1 MGDAAFELRGGEA
14 WRDPWADYRRLR
26 DESPVHF
33 VPAAGDNTDFHV
45 LSRFA
50 DVFAAV
56 RDTETFSS
64 AQGLTPNAAAM
75 AMFEE
80 GQQPIVM
87 MDPPDHTAMRRLVGK
102 QMTPRRV
109 HLIED
114 AVQAFVD
121 ERLDRVADSPGREVD
136 IVDLLF
142 KPLPSFVV
150 AHYLGVPVETRAS
163 FDEWTNA
170 IVAAN
175 AEGSCGGECGGSCAM
190 SAEAECGGS
199 CEGSCSGEFEA
210 AMDATMA
217 FLGFAGELMEIQK
230 TEPGEDLITDLVEV
244 GDDVVSPGWVVGFVF
259 TMVTGGNDTM
269 TGLLGGSAELLTE
282 RRDQRRHLLDDP
294 TVLADAVEELLR
306 LTSPVQ
312 NLARTT
318 TVDAEIDGVT
328 IPAGEKVL
336 LLYGSAN
343 RDERE
348 FGPDADE
355 LDVRRDID
363 KMLSLGYGAHHCLGA
378 AAARLQGRV
387 AIGRLLDRFPN
398 FEVDAAAGR
407 FAPGPFVRRYES
419 LPFTA

>member
-1 MGDAAFELRGGEA
+1 MFELRGGEA
-14 WRDPWADYRRLR
+14 WRSPWGDYQRLR
-26 DESPVHF
+26 DESPAHF
-33 VPAAGDNTDFHV
+33 VPAAGDHTDFFV

-56 RDTETFSS
+56 RNTDTFSS
-64 AQGLTPNAAAM
+64 AQGLTPNTAAM

-80 GQQPIVM
+80 GQEPIVM
-87 MDPPDHTAMRRLVGK
+87 MDPPNHTAMRRLVGK

-114 AVQAFVD
+114 AVRGFVD
-121 ERLDRVADSPGREVD
+121 DRLDGLADAPKDEPVD
-136 IVDLLF
+136 IVELLF

-150 AHYLGVPVETRAS
+150 AHYLGVPIETRAN
-163 FDEWTNA
+163 FDEWTTA

-175 AEGSCGGECGGSCAM
+175 AEGS
-190 SAEAECGGS
+190 
-199 CEGSCSGEFEA
+199 FES

-217 FLGFAGELMEIQK
+217 LFGFATELMEHK
-230 TEPGEDLITDLVEV
+230 KAEPGEDLITDLVEV
-244 GDDVVSPGWVVGFVF
+244 GDDVVSAGWIVGFVF

-269 TGLLGGSAELLTE
+269 TGMLGGSAELLT
-282 RRDQRRHLLDDP
+282 RHRDQRQLVIDDP
-294 TVLADAVEELLR
+294 SLLANAVEELLR

-318 TVDAEIDGVT
+318 TRPVEIAGT
-328 IPAGEKVL
+328 AIPADHNVL

-348 FGPDADE
+348 FGPTAGD
-355 LDVRRDID
+355 LDVRRSID
-363 KMLSLGYGAHHCLGA
+363 KMVSLGYGAHHCLGA
-378 AAARLQGRV
+378 AAARLQARV
-387 AIGRLLDRFPN
+387 TLARLLDRFPE

-407 FAPGPFVRRYES
+407 YAPGGFVRRYES
-419 LPFTA
+419 LPLYA

>member
-1 MGDAAFELRGGEA
+1 MNDIAFELRGGEA
-14 WRDPWADYRRLR
+14 WRSPWEDYRRLR

-33 VPAAGDNTDFHV
+33 VPSAGDNTDFYV

-56 RDTETFSS
+56 RDTDTFSS
-64 AQGLTPNAAAM
+64 AQGLTPNAGAM
-75 AMFEE
+75 AMFED

-114 AVQAFVD
+114 AVRAFVD
-121 ERLDRVADSPGREVD
+121 ERLDRVEDSGGVVD
-136 IVDLLF
+136 IVELLF

-150 AHYLGVPVETRAS
+150 AHYLGAPVETRSS

-175 AEGSCGGECGGSCAM
+175 AEGS
-190 SAEAECGGS
+190 
-199 CEGSCSGEFEA
+199 FES

-217 FLGFAGELMEIQK
+217 LLGFAAELTDLKK
-230 TEPGEDLITDLVEV
+230 TEPGEDLVTDLVAV
-244 GDDVVSPGWVVGFVF
+244 GEDVVSPGWVVGFVF

-269 TGLLGGSAELLTE
+269 PGLLGGSAELLTAH
-282 RRDQRRHLLDDP
+282 RDQRQ
-294 TVLADAVEELLR
+294 VLIDEPLRMTAAVEELLR

-318 TVDAEIDGVT
+318 TSDVEIGDVVV
-328 IPAGEKVL
+328 PAGEKVL

-348 FGPDADE
+348 FGPDAAQ
-355 LDVRRDID
+355 LDIRRDID

-387 AIGRLLDRFPN
+387 TLGRILERFPH
-398 FEVDAAAGR
+398 FEVDAAVGR
-407 FAPGPFVRRYES
+407 FAPGGFVRRYES
-419 LPFTA
+419 LPFMA

>member
-1 MGDAAFELRGGEA
+1 MASGSFFLRSGET
-14 WRDPWADYRRLR
+14 WRSPWEDYRTLR
-26 DESPVHF
+26 DDSPAHF
-33 VPAAGDNTDFHV
+33 VPAEGDNVDFWV

-50 DVFAAV
+50 DVFTAV
-56 RDTETFSS
+56 RDTATFSS

-109 HLIED
+109 VCIEA
-114 AVQAFVD
+114 AVREFVD
-121 ERLDRVADSPGREVD
+121 ARLDHIADAGGQPID
-136 IVDLLF
+136 IVGTLF

-150 AHYLGVPVETRAS
+150 AHYLGVPTADRDN
-163 FDEWTNA
+163 FDRWTNA

-175 AEGSCGGECGGSCAM
+175 AAGAVET
-190 SAEAECGGS
+190 
-199 CEGSCSGEFEA
+199 
-210 AMDATMA
+210 AMDAV
-217 FLGFAGELMEIQK
+217 LELFTYATELLEMKKI
-230 TEPGEDLITDLVEV
+230 EPGEDLVTDLIAV
-244 GDDVVSPGWVVGFVF
+244 GEGVVSAGWIVGFVF

-269 TGLLGGSAELLTE
+269 TGMLGGSAELLTE
-282 RRDQRRHLLDDP
+282 RRDERQRLLDDP
-294 TVLADAVEELLR
+294 TRIANAVEELLR

-318 TVDAEIDGVT
+318 TTEVELHGQTV
-328 IPAGEKVL
+328 PAGNKVL

-348 FGPDADE
+348 FGARAGD
-355 LDVRRDID
+355 LDVGRAID

-378 AAARLQGRV
+378 SAARLQARV
-387 AIGRLLDRFPN
+387 VLGRLLERFPS
-398 FEVDAAAGR
+398 FVVDAAAGR
-407 FAPGPFVRRYES
+407 FAPGGFVRRYES
-419 LPFTA
+419 LPLMA

>member
-1 MGDAAFELRGGEA
+1 MGDITFALRGGEA
-14 WRDPWADYRRLR
+14 WRSPWADYRRLR

-33 VPAAGDNTDFHV
+33 VPAAGANTDFHV

-50 DVFAAV
+50 DVFRAV

-64 AQGLTPNAAAM
+64 AQGLTPNADAM
-75 AMFEE
+75 TMFDA
-80 GQQPIVM
+80 GQEPIVM

-109 HLIED
+109 SQIEG
-114 AVQAFVD
+114 AVGAFVD
-121 ERLDRVADSPGREVD
+121 TCLDRVAGAGGSPVD
-136 IVDLLF
+136 IVEALF
-142 KPLPSFVV
+142 KPLPSFIV
-150 AHYLGVPVETRAS
+150 AHYLGVPAETRAN

-175 AEGSCGGECGGSCAM
+175 AEGS
-190 SAEAECGGS
+190 
-199 CEGSCSGEFEA
+199 FES

-217 FLGFAGELMEIQK
+217 LLGFAGELIERK
-230 TEPGEDLITDLVEV
+230 KVEPGEDLVTDLVEV
-244 GDDVVSPGWVVGFVF
+244 GEDVVSAGWIVGFVF

-269 TGLLGGSAELLTE
+269 TGMLGGSAELLTDH
-282 RRDQRRHLLDDP
+282 RDQRRLLLDHP
-294 TVLADAVEELLR
+294 ELLTGAVEELLR

-318 TVDAEIDGVT
+318 TRDVEIRDVT

-343 RDERE
+343 RDERA
-348 FGPDADE
+348 FGDDADE

-378 AAARLQGRV
+378 SAARLQARV
-387 AIGRLLDRFPN
+387 ALGRLLERFPD

-407 FAPGPFVRRYES
+407 FAPGGFVRRYES
-419 LPFTA
+419 LPFTT

>member
-1 MGDAAFELRGGEA
+1 MGDITFALRGGEA
-14 WRDPWADYRRLR
+14 WRSPWDDYRRLR

-56 RDTETFSS
+56 RDTDTFSS
-64 AQGLTPNAAAM
+64 AQGLTPNADAM
-75 AMFEE
+75 TMFEE
-80 GQQPIVM
+80 GQEPIVM
-87 MDPPDHTAMRRLVGK
+87 MDPPNHTAMRRLVGK

-109 HLIED
+109 IHIED
-114 AVQAFVD
+114 AVRAFVD
-121 ERLDRVADSPGREVD
+121 ERLDRVADAGGAPVD
-136 IVDLLF
+136 IVEMLF

-175 AEGSCGGECGGSCAM
+175 AEGS
-190 SAEAECGGS
+190 
-199 CEGSCSGEFEA
+199 FES

-217 FLGFAGELMEIQK
+217 LLGFAGELMQLKK
-230 TEPGEDLITDLVEV
+230 TEPGEDLVTDLVEV
-244 GDDVVSPGWVVGFVF
+244 GEDVVSAGWVVGFVF

-269 TGLLGGSAELLTE
+269 TGLLGGSAELLTDHRE
-282 RRDQRRHLLDDP
+282 QRRLLIEQP
-294 TVLADAVEELLR
+294 ELFSDAVEELLR

-318 TVDAEIDGVT
+318 TREVEIEGVT

-348 FGPDADE
+348 FGDAAGQ
-355 LDVRRDID
+355 LDVQRNLD

-378 AAARLQGRV
+378 SAARLQGRV
-387 AIGRLLDRFPN
+387 ALSRLLERFPD

-407 FAPGPFVRRYES
+407 FAPGGFVRRYES
-419 LPFTA
+419 LPLTT

>member
-1 MGDAAFELRGGEA
+1 MGDIMFALRGGEA
-14 WRDPWADYRRLR
+14 WRSPWDDYRRLR

-50 DVFAAV
+50 DAFRAV

-64 AQGLTPNAAAM
+64 AQGLTPNADAM
-75 AMFEE
+75 TMFDA
-80 GQQPIVM
+80 GQEPIVM

-109 HLIED
+109 SQIEG
-114 AVQAFVD
+114 AVGAFVD
-121 ERLDRVADSPGREVD
+121 ACLDRVADAGGSPVD
-136 IVDLLF
+136 IVEVLF
-142 KPLPSFVV
+142 KPLPSFIV
-150 AHYLGVPVETRAS
+150 AHYLGVPTETRAN

-175 AEGSCGGECGGSCAM
+175 AEGS
-190 SAEAECGGS
+190 
-199 CEGSCSGEFEA
+199 FES

-217 FLGFAGELMEIQK
+217 LLGFAGELIERK
-230 TEPGEDLITDLVEV
+230 KVEPGEDLVTDLVEV
-244 GDDVVSPGWVVGFVF
+244 GEDIVSAGWIVGFVF

-269 TGLLGGSAELLTE
+269 TGMLGGSAELLTDH
-282 RRDQRRHLLDDP
+282 RDQRRLLLDHP
-294 TVLADAVEELLR
+294 ELVTDAVEELLR

-318 TVDAEIDGVT
+318 TRDVEIRGVT
-328 IPAGEKVL
+328 VPAGEKVL

-343 RDERE
+343 RDERA
-348 FGPDADE
+348 FGDDADE
-355 LDVRRDID
+355 LNVRRDID

-378 AAARLQGRV
+378 SAARLQARV
-387 AIGRLLDRFPN
+387 ALGRLLERFPD

-407 FAPGPFVRRYES
+407 FAPGGFVRRYES
-419 LPFTA
+419 LPFTT

>member
-1 MGDAAFELRGGEA
+1 MGDISFELRGGEA
-14 WRDPWADYRRLR
+14 WRAPWDDYRRLR

-64 AQGLTPNAAAM
+64 AMGLTPNADAM
-75 AMFEE
+75 AMFED

-109 HLIED
+109 HLIEA
-114 AVQAFVD
+114 AVRAFVD
-121 ERLDRVADSPGREVD
+121 ERLDQVEDSGGAVD
-136 IVDLLF
+136 IVELLF

-175 AEGSCGGECGGSCAM
+175 AEGS
-190 SAEAECGGS
+190 
-199 CEGSCSGEFEA
+199 FES

-217 FLGFAGELMEIQK
+217 LLGFAGELMELKK

-244 GDDVVSPGWVVGFVF
+244 GEEVVSAGWIVGFVF

-269 TGLLGGSAELLTE
+269 TGLLGGSAELLTTH
-282 RRDQRRHLLDDP
+282 RDQRQVLIDDP
-294 TVLADAVEELLR
+294 SIMDRAVEELLR

-318 TVDAEIDGVT
+318 TRDVDIDGVT
-328 IPAGEKVL
+328 IPAGAKVL

-348 FGPDADE
+348 FGDDAGA
-355 LDVRRDID
+355 LDVGRDID

-387 AIGRLLDRFPN
+387 ALTRLLDRFPD

-407 FAPGPFVRRYES
+407 FAPGGFVRRYES

>member
-1 MGDAAFELRGGEA
+1 MSVGFALRGGEA
-14 WRDPWADYRRLR
+14 WRAPWADYRVLR
-26 DESPVHF
+26 DESPAHF
-33 VPAAGDNTDFHV
+33 VPAEGDNVDFWV

-56 RDTETFSS
+56 RDTSTFSS
-64 AQGLTPNAAAM
+64 AQGLTPNADAM
-75 AMFEE
+75 SMFED

-109 HLIED
+109 RHIEA
-114 AVQAFVD
+114 AVREFVD
-121 ERLDRVADSPGREVD
+121 DRLDRVAAAGAAPVD
-136 IVDLLF
+136 IIDVLF

-150 AHYLGVPVETRAS
+150 AHYLGVPVADRQS
-163 FDEWTNA
+163 FDRWTNA

-175 AEGSCGGECGGSCAM
+175 AAGAIET
-190 SAEAECGGS
+190 
-199 CEGSCSGEFEA
+199 
-210 AMDATMA
+210 AMDAALELFTYA
-217 FLGFAGELMEIQK
+217 TELMELK
-230 TEPGEDLITDLVEV
+230 RVEPGEDLVTDLVEV
-244 GDDVVSPGWVVGFVF
+244 GEDVVSAGWIVGFVF

-269 TGLLGGSAELLTE
+269 TGLLGGAAELLTE
-282 RRDQRRHLLDDP
+282 RRDERQRLVDRPALIDN
-294 TVLADAVEELLR
+294 AIEELLR

-318 TVDAEIDGVT
+318 TREVELHGHVIGE
-328 IPAGEKVL
+328 GEKVL

-348 FGPDADE
+348 FGPGAGE
-355 LDVRRDID
+355 LDVGRDID

-378 AAARLQGRV
+378 SAARLQGSV
-387 AIGRLLDRFPN
+387 AITRLLDRFPD

-407 FAPGPFVRRYES
+407 FAPGGFVRRYES
-419 LPFTA
+419 LPFTP